1 MILLAACSK
10 EDNPPG
16 ADSPSPPSPVQP
28 EADTDTDKLISVR
41 SDVPIKAFYKDV
53 FMDGGIKATS
63 RTTLPA
69 CDYLGLSL
77 EYFITASS
85 DYTKD
90 DTLSQDAVFIGSAED
105 SNGRLLYPD
114 GAPRYRCI
122 FVNGGNATAHG
133 RSLKEAGREN
143 FRAFV
148 SNGGSYV
155 GSCAGAYVA
164 GLGSSTYINKEYIG
178 LWPSVATS
186 CKLTDTYTGHFV
198 DQGSPLLKYYDFGGD
213 NYIASVYHNG
223 GCYCAEEDLVPG
235 TEVLARYD
243 YDIEPENHNNMHR
256 KASVWAYKA
265 DAVSGRVIMCGS
277 HPEGIK
283 SGERRDMMAGMLRYA
298 MEGVGTTSVKGILH
312 NGETWQMNQPS
323 SAKNPK
329 RTRIGDMQCHHFVM
343 WVPAGAKNIKIDLVP
358 AEKYDFRL
366 MFARETFAYPE
377 DALYKYESNGGK
389 AVTAKF
395 SNLASGQWYICVQC
409 TSTVKA
415 GKDEKHGIKYTETE
429 ILNGASYDISLSWD

>member
-10 EDNPPG
+10 EEQPG
-16 ADSPSPPSPVQP
+16 GAEPSSPSSPVLP
-28 EADTDTDKLISVR
+28 EIDTDTDKLIHVR
-41 SDVPIKAFYKDV
+41 TDVPIKAFYKDV

-77 EYFITASS
+77 EYFITASN
-85 DYTKD
+85 DYTLD
-90 DTLSQDAVFIGSAED
+90 DTLSQNAVFIGSDED

-133 RSLKEAGREN
+133 RSLKEEGREN
-143 FRAFV
+143 FRTFV
-148 SNGGSYV
+148 RNGGSYV

-164 GLGSSTYINKEYIG
+164 ALGSSTEIHKEYIG
-178 LWPSVATS
+178 LWPSVATN
-186 CKLTDTYTGHFV
+186 CKLSDTYTGHFV
-198 DQGSPLLKYYDFGGD
+198 DNESPLLKYYDFGGD
-213 NYIASVYHNG
+213 NYIANVYHNG
-223 GCYCAEEDLVPG
+223 GCYCAKENLIPG

-243 YDIEPENHNNMHR
+243 YDIDPEKHNNMHGM
-256 KASVWAYKA
+256 ASVWAYKA
-265 DAVSGRVIMCGS
+265 DAGSGRVIMSGS

-298 MEGVGTTSVKGILH
+298 MEGVGITSVKGILH

-343 WVPAGAKNIKIDLVP
+343 WVPAGAKNIKIDLIP
-358 AEKYDFRL
+358 ADNYDFRL
-366 MFARETFAYPE
+366 MLAKETFAYPE
-377 DALYKYESNGGK
+377 DAQHQFESKSGK
-389 AVTAKF
+389 AVTAQF

-409 TSTVKA
+409 TSTVKTSNY
-415 GKDEKHGIKYTETE
+415 EHGTKYAETK
-429 ILNGASYDISLSWD
+429 ILNGAAYDISLSWD